1 MKNIP
6 GLPIALAAAAGAIAV
21 APSAAAPITLSQSFT
36 LSSLLQPG
44 GSAALSFDINSF
56 LASQGQQASQ
66 VVGGQVSV
74 FGFSEASYG
83 AAGTYGDYNTSTSY
97 GGSHLAWYSY
107 YVSSYCS
114 WWSWSCSGGYT
125 AYASYNVNDYVRYA
139 DRDLLYTDNVADQMR
154 VSVGQTS
161 ATDTASTV
169 ASSSTPFGGYLY
181 DGYAGCYDA
190 SCSRTYMYH
199 RERNVYSSISGALD
213 VSLALDAL
221 ALSDL
226 SSDGILDLRVDA
238 PVGQF
243 ALQSMRL
250 DLQLAPLVVSTT
262 PSGGTVPEPAMVGLT
277 AVALAAAVAAGRR
290 RRARQHV

>member
-1 MKNIP
+1 MKNIS

-44 GSAALSFDINSF
+44 GSAALSFDVNSF

-83 AAGTYGDYNTSTSY
+83 AASTYGDYNVNTVTS
-97 GGSHLAWYSY
+97 GSHLAWYSY

-125 AYASYNVNDYVRYA
+125 AYASYYVDDYTRYA
-139 DRDLLYTDNVADQMR
+139 DRDMIYTDNVADQMR
-154 VSVGQTS
+154 VTVGQSS
-161 ATDTASTV
+161 ATDTASTYG
-169 ASSSTPFGGYLY
+169 SSISPYSAYIY
-181 DGYAGCYDA
+181 DGTSGCYSDY
-190 SCSRTYMYH
+190 CSRTTLYH
-199 RERNVYSSISGALD
+199 RERNLYSSISGALD

-226 SSDGILDLRVDA
+226 STDGILDLRVDA

-243 ALQSMRL
+243 ALQSLRL
-250 DLQLAPLVVSTT
+250 DLELAPLLISTSPT
-262 PSGGTVPEPAMVGLT
+262 GGSVPEPAVIGLT

-290 RRARQHV
+290 RRARVHV